1 MQTLTFAGLT
11 KAYDGT
17 TVLRDVTLSL
27 TAGRCHAL
35 MGENGAGKST
45 LIKLIAGVTRADAMQ
60 VRIDGRPVPL
70 KSPAD
75 ADRAGLRFIHQELNI
90 VPQLSV
96 AENILLGRPA
106 PRRMGLLI
114 DWRQM
119 RARARAALA
128 ELDAGHID
136 VTAQAGD
143 LSTGDR
149 MLARIAS
156 ALVTEEGA
164 PPPLVYVLDEPTAAL
179 TAGESARLFAALSRL
194 KAKGAAILYVSHR
207 MSEVME
213 ICEDVS
219 VLRDGRLVLQ
229 SAIAATTRAALI
241 EAMTGRAVSDT
252 VPARATPI
260 SDHVT
265 VRASAAASDRVSDLS
280 FTLRGGEILGLA
292 GLEGAGQA
300 QVLRLLLGADRLRA
314 GQLEVLGA
322 PAPTRPQQ
330 AWARGVA
337 YVPGERRTDG
347 LMLPMGARP
356 NMLVSHLA
364 DYGLRAQAGAET
376 ARANDLAARVRL
388 RAKGVDQPVGQLSG
402 GNQQKVVFARALA
415 GSPRLLL
422 LDEPTRGVD
431 VGARAE
437 IHALI
442 RSASAA
448 GCTVILASSDLP
460 ELLGLSDRLLVLAEG
475 RQVGLVDRP
484 PDMTPADL
492 LSLVQTAASP
502 KPSRRTVTA

>member
-17 TVLRDVTLSL
+17 PVLRDVTLTL
-27 TAGRCHAL
+27 TAGRSHAL

-45 LIKLIAGVTRADAMQ
+45 LIKLIAGVVRADAME
-60 VRIDGRPVPL
+60 VRVDGRAVPL
-70 KSPAD
+70 RSPAD
-75 ADRAGLRFIHQELNI
+75 ADQAGLRFIHQELNI

-106 PRRMGLLI
+106 PRRLGLLI
-114 DWRQM
+114 DWREM

-156 ALVTEEGA
+156 ALVVDEGA
-164 PPPLVYVLDEPTAAL
+164 PDPVLYVLDEPTAAL
-179 TAGESARLFAALSRL
+179 TAGESARLFAALARL
-194 KAKGAAILYVSHR
+194 RARGAAILYVSHR

-213 ICEDVS
+213 ICDDVS

-229 SAIAATTRAALI
+229 SAIAATTRPALI

-252 VPARATPI
+252 VPPRTSPPGEAVA
-260 SDHVT
+260 VMAEGA
-265 VRASAAASDRVSDLS
+265 ASARVGGLS
-280 FTLRGGEILGLA
+280 FSLCAGEILGLA

-300 QVLRLLLGADRLRA
+300 QVLRLLLGADTLRVGRLT
-314 GQLEVLGA
+314 VLDA
-322 PAPTRPQQ
+322 PAPASPQQ

-337 YVPGERRTDG
+337 YVPGERRAEG

-364 DYGLRAQAGAET
+364 DYGFRARAGAET
-376 ARANDLAARVRL
+376 ARANDLATRVRL
-388 RAKGVDQPVGQLSG
+388 RAKGVDQPVAQLSG

-442 RSASAA
+442 RGASTA
-448 GCTVILASSDLP
+448 GCAVILASSDLP
-460 ELLGLSDRLLVLAEG
+460 ELIGLSDRLLVMAEG
-475 RQVGLVDRP
+475 RQVALIGKSPV
-484 PDMTPADL
+484 MTPADL
-492 LSLVQTAASP
+492 LSLVQSAAQ
-502 KPSRRTVTA
+502 RTPAA

>member
-1 MQTLTFAGLT
+1 MQTLTFAGLS

-17 TVLRDVTLSL
+17 PVLRDVTLSL
-27 TAGRCHAL
+27 AAGRSHAL

-45 LIKLIAGVTRADAMQ
+45 LIKLIAGVVRADAME
-60 VRIDGRPVPL
+60 VAIDGRPVPL
-70 KSPAD
+70 RSPAD
-75 ADRAGLRFIHQELNI
+75 AARAGLRFIHQELNI

-106 PRRMGLLI
+106 PRRMGVLI
-114 DWRQM
+114 DWRGM

-136 VTAQAGD
+136 VAAQAGD

-156 ALVTEEGA
+156 ALVAEEGA
-164 PPPLVYVLDEPTAAL
+164 PDPVLYVLDEPTAAL
-179 TAGESARLFAALSRL
+179 TAGESARLFAALDRL
-194 KAKGAAILYVSHR
+194 RARGAAILYVSHR

-213 ICEDVS
+213 ICDDVS

-229 SAIAATTRAALI
+229 SAVAETSRAALI
-241 EAMTGRAVSDT
+241 EAMTGRAVSDS
-252 VPARATPI
+252 VPARATPLGEGEAL
-260 SDHVT
+260 V
-265 VRASAAASDRVSDLS
+265 AEGAAGAGVSGLS
-280 FTLRGGEILGLA
+280 VTLRAGEIVGLA

-300 QVLRLLLGADRLRA
+300 QVLRLVLGADALRGGA
-314 GQLEVLGA
+314 LRVLGGPA
-322 PAPTRPQQ
+322 PATPEE

-337 YVPGERRTDG
+337 YVPGERRAEG
-347 LMLPMGARP
+347 LMLSMGARP
-356 NMLVSHLA
+356 NMLVPHLA
-364 DYGLRAQAGAET
+364 GYGWRARAGAET
-376 ARANDLAARVRL
+376 ARSRDLAERVRL
-388 RAKGVDQPVGQLSG
+388 RARDVDQPVGQLSG

-448 GCTVILASSDLP
+448 GCAVLLASSDLP
-460 ELLGLSDRLLVLAEG
+460 ELLGLSDRLLLMAAG
-475 RQVGLVDRP
+475 RQAGLVERAP
-484 PDMTPADL
+484 GMTPADL
-492 LSLVQTAASP
+492 LSLVQSAAQRTKTA
-502 KPSRRTVTA
+502 